1 MDKQPYPVGTI
12 QTPARAVRTRP
23 RQSTLLLDLLFML
36 TWREIAIKYKQSVMG
51 FFWAILMPCLIVAAG
66 LLVRVGMS
74 RMSGAPLAIEDIAG
88 IMVKSLPWAFVVS
101 GLRFSSNSLIAN
113 SNLVTRAN
121 CPRIVFPFASI
132 LSALFDLLIAA
143 MPLVVILVFLG
154 TPLTIQLLWVVPLM
168 FLLVALVAGLGV
180 ILATGN
186 LFYRDVKYIVEVVLT
201 FAIFFTPVFYEAEML
216 GEWQVWIMLNP
227 VAPILEGL
235 YSAAVL
241 GRAPDLAWL
250 AYSAAVTLGLAGVAR
265 LLFHR
270 YEPFFAD
277 RI

>member
-1 MDKQPYPVGTI
+1 MHSPTQATHAAPA
-12 QTPARAVRTRP
+12 PARRIGERP
-23 RQSTLLLDLLFML
+23 RRSTLLLDLLFML
-36 TWREIAIKYKQSVMG
+36 TWREITIKYKQSVMG

-66 LLVRVGMS
+66 LLVRVAMS
-74 RMSGAPLAIEDIAG
+74 RMSGTALEPEHIAG
-88 IMVKSLPWAFVVS
+88 IMVKALPWAFVVS
-101 GLRFSSNSLIAN
+101 ALRFSSNSLIAN

-121 CPRIVFPFASI
+121 CPRIVFPLASI
-132 LSALFDLLIAA
+132 LSALFDFAIASVPLI
-143 MPLVVILVFLG
+143 VILAVLG
-154 TPLTIQLLWVVPLM
+154 TPLTVQLLWVPLLLA
-168 FLLVALVAGLGV
+168 LLVVLVAGLGI

-216 GEWQVWIMLNP
+216 GDWKTWILLNP
-227 VAPILEGL
+227 AAPILEAL
-235 YSAAVL
+235 YATTVL

-250 AYSAAVTLGLAGVAR
+250 GYSAAVTLVLAGAAG

-270 YEPFFAD
+270 YEPSFAD